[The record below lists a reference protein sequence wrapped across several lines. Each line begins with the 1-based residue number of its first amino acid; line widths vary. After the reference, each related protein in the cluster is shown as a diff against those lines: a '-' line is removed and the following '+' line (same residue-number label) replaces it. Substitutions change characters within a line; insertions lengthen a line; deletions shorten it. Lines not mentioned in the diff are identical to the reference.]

1 MSSPHPSTAVSPD
14 RPRWAQAIAAGLV
27 VAAAVLAALGGVTNR
42 AHADAITDKIGV
54 AKGQL
59 SADGSAMAQLRGE
72 LAAAANQETALV
84 KAIADL
90 DHQIGVTE
98 GQVTEAQT
106 ELDDIETQLSVAQ
119 DNLDYTR
126 EVLAQDKRELMVE
139 LIVMYKAQNQ
149 SNDFSNFLNSGD
161 FNSLW
166 QHVLDVDRLNV
177 SEQRLVATVTSD
189 EQQIT
194 GDVATISERKRA
206 QSQLLVTLR
215 GIVGQLDSALTTRQA
230 AQQQLV
236 ALQAADNVKLA
247 DAERA
252 ARELKAQIAALQ
264 AEEAAALAAG
274 GGHGQFAWPERGPI
288 TQGFGCTTFTFELYD
303 PSCPSK
309 HFHTGIDIAAPCGN
323 AISAADAGLA
333 YTYYSSYGYGDH
345 IIIVHGNGWVSV
357 YGHMQPNFA
366 VGNGQ
371 TVRRGQ
377 LIGYEGS
384 TGNSTGCH
392 LHFEIDLNGVPKNPL
407 AYLS

>member
-1 MSSPHPSTAVSPD
+1 MSSPHLSTAVS
-14 RPRWAQAIAAGLV
+14 RERTRWTQALAATLV
-27 VAAAVLAALGGVTNR
+27 VAAAVVGVAGGSQDR
-42 AHADAITDKIGV
+42 ARADAITDKIGV

-59 SADGSAMAQLRGE
+59 SADGTAMAQIRGE

-98 GQVTEAQT
+98 GQVSSAQT
-106 ELDDIETQLSVAQ
+106 QLDDIETQLSVAQ

-126 EVLAQDKRELMVE
+126 EVLTQDRRQLMLE

-161 FNSLW
+161 FNSFW
-166 QHVLDVDRLNV
+166 QHVLDVDRLNA

-189 EQQIT
+189 EQQIA
-194 GDVATISERKRA
+194 GDVVTIAERKRA
-206 QSQLLVTLR
+206 QTQLLATLR
-215 GIVGQLDSALTTRQA
+215 GIVQQLDSALATRQA

-236 ALQAADNVKLA
+236 ALQAADNIKLA
-247 DAERA
+247 AAERA
-252 ARELKAQIAALQ
+252 AAELKAQIAALQ
-264 AEEAAALAAG
+264 VEEAAALAAG
-274 GGHGQFAWPERGPI
+274 GGQGRFAWPERGPI

-323 AISAADAGLA
+323 NISAADAGIA

-371 TVRRGQ
+371 TVHRGQ